1 MFRVKNLGVEG
12 CYLIT
17 PTIVMEGTSDLIRV
31 FNDTQFNIYGLS
43 TDFKEEYYAM
53 GKPGVVRGMHY
64 QAPPEGHDKLISCLV
79 GEIQDV
85 VIDLRKNS
93 KTYGKYA
100 IVELNEFNKDMIY
113 VPSGCAHGYYVK
125 GNKEA
130 LVFYKVTKPFNQ
142 EYKGGVNF
150 DSLDIPWDF
159 NKDEV
164 RVEDWDKNLSK
175 FEEFESPFK

>member
-1 MFRVKNLGVEG
+1 MFRVKALEVEG
-12 CYLIT
+12 CYLMT
-17 PTIVMEGTSDLIRV
+17 PTILMEGTCDLIRV

-43 TDFKEEYYAM
+43 TDFKEEYYAI
-53 GKPGVVRGMHY
+53 GKPGVIRGMHY
-64 QAPPEGHDKLISCLV
+64 QRPPEEHDKLISCII

-93 KTYGKYA
+93 KSYGKYA
-100 IVELNEFNKDMIY
+100 VVELNEFNKDMLY

-130 LVFYKVTKPFNQ
+130 LVFYKVTKPFNSK
-142 EYKGGVNF
+142 YKGGISW

-159 NKDEV
+159 NRDEV
-164 RVEDWDKNLSK
+164 SVEEWDSNLVK
-175 FEEFESPFK
+175 FENFESPFN